1 MASNYK
7 ELPSNISAKEAKRYS
22 IGIGLINDLADS
34 LHQRGFLPERFTPLK
49 QPVQP
54 ATLKS
59 SEATAPVSVYDRVQT
74 ALGLAREQ
82 VARDVFEITGDT
94 KAYVGPLVNGRDNE
108 GKTVRVFEKLTDV
121 EDIYTHEG
129 KRIPR
134 WRLDIKDEA
143 KTADQLIAAV
153 ENTVANDG
161 TKMQDSDWVKDI
173 IRTPKFAEA
182 LKAGPKT
189 VNLVMLEVRDLG
201 YSRIATTEQIFNKGD
216 ELGLDKCDPRVGPYQ
231 RMADKDQKMND
242 VYWIAMDPIAGSDGD
257 RSVFE
262 LVRYEYGT
270 WLHSRWAPPDNRW
283 NPEDRI
289 VFSLRK

>member
-1 MASNYK
+1 M
-7 ELPSNISAKEAKRYS
+7 
-22 IGIGLINDLADS
+22 
-34 LHQRGFLPERFTPLK
+34 
-49 QPVQP
+49 
-54 ATLKS
+54 
-59 SEATAPVSVYDRVQT
+59 
-74 ALGLAREQ
+74 
-82 VARDVFEITGDT
+82 
-94 KAYVGPLVNGRDNE
+94 
-108 GKTVRVFEKLTDV
+108 RVFEKLTDV
-121 EDIYTHEG
+121 ENIYTHEG

-189 VNLVMLEVRDLG
+189 VNLVMLKVRDLG

-242 VYWIAMDPIAGSDGD
+242 VYWIAMDPISDSHGGPDVFRLGRPEDGS
-257 RSVFE
+257 
-262 LVRYEYGT
+262 
-270 WLHSRWAPPDNRW
+270 WLSARWAGPDDGW
-283 NPEDRI
+283 DPKDEF